1 MREITASVSSRSAG
15 VRVRWIGL
23 GAMDL
28 GMPANDVAKDFGGV
42 GRLRIWNGCS
52 LHTRVRIPGHQE
64 AIGASRGCV
73 GVAGW
78 GGYIS
83 KLFGTSST
91 LTLLPPRER
100 WHIQV
105 VAHS

>member
-52 LHTRVRIPGHQE
+52 FYTRVRIPDHQE
-64 AIGASRGCV
+64 VIGACLCRRE
-73 GVAGW
+73 
-78 GGYIS
+78 GGGG
-83 KLFGTSST
+83 K
-91 LTLLPPRER
+91 
-100 WHIQV
+100 
-105 VAHS
+105 